1 MVIGNQSPYRN
12 IRALWELSTWKR
24 GSTKNNSSPNM
35 ASCSNL
41 AVLRCV
47 NGSWFCPT
55 CFISCSTK
63 GNLKRHIANAHVDN
77 SSVESYEESTSKFIF
92 LDRNDCNTTS
102 ATVEDPDTDDGL
114 EHDFDLEE
122 GNKLTEPPEER
133 ADEESDFLKFPVT
146 DIDTLYA
153 RLSEE
158 YANTKKTEQT
168 TSRQEVDDC
177 DSTSEIESSA
187 SDDSIIWSL
196 DEETEDED
204 SDDNKEDRPIFEGSN
219 VTYEEH
225 LMAIMALAT
234 RHNLNQAQLSDVI
247 EVIKLHSPNGDVCIS
262 SMKALYSEV
271 TGDVEMTYHDV
282 CEDCYGLF
290 PEDSSVYR
298 CATSGCSG

>member
-1 MVIGNQSPYRN
+1 MYKWV
-12 IRALWELSTWKR
+12 LVLSYLFHF
-24 GSTKNNSSPNM
+24 M
-35 ASCSNL
+35 L
-41 AVLRCV
+41 HE
-47 NGSWFCPT
+47 
-55 CFISCSTK
+55 

-77 SSVESYEESTSKFIF
+77 SSVESYEKSTSKFIF

-102 ATVEDPDTDDGL
+102 TTVEDPDIDDEL

-122 GNKLTEPPEER
+122 GNKLAEPPEER
-133 ADEESDFLKFPVT
+133 ADEESDLLKLPVT

-187 SDDSIIWSL
+187 SDNSIIWSV

-204 SDDNKEDRPIFEGSN
+204 SDDNKEDGPIFEGSN

-247 EVIKLHSPNGDVCIS
+247 EVIKLHSPNGDVCVS
-262 SMKALYSEV
+262 STKALYSEV

-282 CEDCYGLF
+282 CEDCCGLF